1 MRLKLTRILTIR
13 VNFMERTDSNNIE
26 HYNNTTTKPR
36 LSKKSLVQFKMA
48 RDEGHFLK
56 SSHCQIPKF

>member
-1 MRLKLTRILTIR
+1 
-13 VNFMERTDSNNIE
+13 MERTDSNNIE